1 MAKHKKMALGRGLGE
16 IFGEVKEAYENNM
29 YDSENQAVIEIPIS
43 EIVPNP
49 YQPRKQFREESLN
62 ELAESI
68 KEYGLLQPI
77 LVYKEN
83 NQYVLIAGE
92 RRLRASKI
100 LELEKIRAIIADI
113 DLNQLREVA
122 LIENIQREDLNPID
136 LAMAYNEL
144 LEIHNLTHDELAKK
158 VQKSRSQISN
168 TLRLL
173 NLSPEIQ
180 KMLIEEKISQGHAKI
195 LIALNQEEQ
204 NQIIKSILGQKL
216 SVRDTELMVK
226 RLKVPKQTEVKSQEV
241 QASEEVTLLDK
252 KLKNLGFSFT
262 LNKTKLTIQFKNDE
276 DIKKVLNFFK

>member
-173 NLSPEIQ
+173 NLGPEIQ
-180 KMLIEEKISQGHAKI
+180 KMLVEEKISQGHAKI

-204 NQIIKSILGQKL
+204 KQIIKSILGQKL

-226 RLKVPKQTEVKSQEV
+226 RLKTPKQDEIKSQEIQV
-241 QASEEVTLLDK
+241 SEEVALLDK